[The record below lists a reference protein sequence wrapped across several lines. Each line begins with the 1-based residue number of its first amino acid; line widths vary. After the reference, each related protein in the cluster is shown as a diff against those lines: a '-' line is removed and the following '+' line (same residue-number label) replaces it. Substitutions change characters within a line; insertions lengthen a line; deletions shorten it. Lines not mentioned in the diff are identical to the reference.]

1 MNKHW
6 TLDSM
11 IIRSG
16 PTWEVI
22 FFAVVKSF
30 DANIAI
36 SGNVVFLKAKNSVIA
51 TYLPSYESIIY
62 LCTLEQ
68 SDFKDS
74 LNFHQ
79 SFLERTKKHRF
90 NFSQFRDP
98 LTSTCQVISDR

>member
-11 IIRSG
+11 IIRSD

-30 DANIAI
+30 DANIVI
-36 SGNVVFLKAKNSVIA
+36 SGNVVFLNAKNSIIA
-51 TYLPSYESIIY
+51 AHLLSYESIIY

-68 SDFKDS
+68 SDFKNS

-79 SFLERTKKHRF
+79 SFLERTK
-90 NFSQFRDP
+90 NTVSILSQFKNP
-98 LTSTCQVISDR
+98 LTSTCQVSSD